1 MIEMEIVKKQVID
14 AKNASKKMNSLTNND
29 KNEILFA
36 IAKKIEENI
45 DDIIFRNDID
55 IEAGKKANLSNAFID
70 RLKLTEKS
78 LKQIAESVRN
88 VASLEDP
95 IGEVIDTN
103 IVENGLKINKI
114 RQPLGVIGIIYESR
128 PNVTIDTIALC
139 IKSGNAVI
147 LKGGKEAL
155 NSNHIL
161 ARLAVEAAE
170 ESGLPEGAIQ
180 FIETSNR
187 DIFAEILKMDKFI
200 DVIIPRGSQEMI
212 ENITEISKIPVIK
225 HGKGLCH
232 IYVDEFAN
240 IEMAIDIIKNAKIQR
255 PGVCNAVETVLVNET
270 IANEFLLK
278 FLKDLEKNNIF
289 NLELRLCEIG
299 LNKIANIDGFKLLS
313 QNIKNNIKSAEK
325 RDWDTE
331 YLDMILSLKIVN
343 NLDEAIEHIDVYG
356 TGHSEAIITE
366 NEKNAET
373 FLKMVDASAVYHNAS
388 TRFTDGGCFGLG
400 AEMGISTQKLH
411 ARGPMGIKE
420 LTSYKYVVY
429 GNGQIRK

>member
-325 RDWDTE
+325 IDW
-331 YLDMILSLKIVN
+331 DMILSLKIVN

>member
-373 FLKMVDASAVYHNAS
+373 FLKMIDASAVYHNAS